1 MDRVPELP
9 SNAPVACHMHTHD
22 PSHLSLETAKLKDC
36 ISVLFIFQR
45 RPSQDEQFSKDC
57 LQWLETL
64 LSCLLRLATLL
75 DHQFIL
81 HHLLR
86 CPPGV
91 SEWAA
96 KYVQIPSPNAPVPT
110 VPNRQTNWDPF
121 AFEVGLGLHT
131 DWGGP
136 LLDHFVTQLA
146 SIILP
151 VREREDFLA
160 GLGVKETIN
169 RTRSRE
175 NPSDSGNWQFVTESL
190 DCEQE
195 DDQMLL
201 RETDLIAFYDQF
213 SFGDMFRHILN
224 VSDNDAYSVENI
236 TPGNMLRLLAFC
248 TCLVRLL
255 GSSFTTFRKTRYRE
269 FVKRIGRSIRH
280 SVHYVSD
287 HWLGYKSH
295 FESSSEKMATVAH
308 MVPRL
313 QVEYDEFVVRSAR
326 WLLSAHKLGAWQ
338 FLADLPYSL
347 LSMKVLLRIFYMLY
361 SCQEEEDPSRVPR
374 TVRDLDSLLRE
385 SHLHEQF
392 IDQLMTTLTSE
403 TVFLLT
409 TFSNMARCRQW
420 DGAEDRMFIQLIAGH
435 LFEITQVSDFARD
448 VYSKTGASLLET
460 IATVHPQIISDLM
473 DRAKVT
479 VGSAQETHIDLFREL
494 PIHLWRPSEDD
505 TSTLRD
511 WLISYPIDSAEN
523 QISRSILINL
533 NWGAFDPRVP
543 NELALGPKYHRD
555 TAVLL
560 VEALAT
566 HLANQPGGHEFD
578 ISLAESSGKKGFIQS
593 LAFWSGTLT
602 KEQGTFQTWCWKV
615 VLMLKLHPCQLDF
628 EQYCN
633 RADWMEVTFKGLQW
647 GELSKEMDLVDVQ
660 RSVRSG
666 GLVAYYVALCT
677 SLSGVSFEQ
686 FQSDGLPLLQR
697 LVESG
702 YYIPCLRA
710 FSNIFPQL
718 ISNRRVLVHDER
730 FLNVVHLM
738 AAADSM
744 SAGMFTFSKPETVV
758 LKSMVAMMQSQ
769 FTLYRDRGMID
780 FWLDVLTA
788 QTNWFREPCI
798 LHLLNALSRNVIQN
812 HQLHKHLQSRYLEI
826 YKEKEPFQSK
836 KGGFLSTLSN
846 LAGKSTPPFSF
857 TAQYENNDFPWLTF
871 DLLWVETEC
880 EHDLW
885 LELIRVLHHHKKMYL
900 DNAIRKGCEGLGYQ
914 SNSYPAYHLALFRWA
929 QLCLNLPMESPLLP
943 LVWQKFFSLYLHRV
957 AIERSLPLRES
968 YGHRILS
975 YQNGMSKK
983 LKIQLQTLVKFY
995 KEQLHDLTQNP
1006 PLDEQE
1012 EKMKT
1017 HYQKIID
1024 LYSKLKCWA
1033 EEPLLHEGDIVLS
1046 ALPANFDVPRLQ
1058 EMFEPQIAH
1067 LWLDYLPTFLLEEE
1081 DAKLLKEWKKV
1092 EAIQKTL
1099 SSVPEKSPASSE
1111 SAATRIL
1118 SRLSKTSA
1126 CLPPP
1131 PLIAV
1136 QNPLQAVPLTCYLS
1150 ASELEQHLKE
1160 DLRFVQSQARTF
1172 YYKNKNFDSA
1182 DTEYIHLLPQ
1192 LHKNVS
1198 KQFHVSQPCQKKS
1211 KDHFC
1216 NGPAT
1221 IIFKFDEMVTDLG
1234 VEAQLGQ
1241 NRSFYNETLRE
1252 LLVPVPYQLCCTVV
1266 SVEQIVAEMSRII
1279 ESGPPEHQTKALD
1292 AAVGL
1297 FYCITQFI
1305 TVDTRQYPPTCQFFS
1320 SALAILGQQFL
1331 PRMPNQSLQVLQLI
1345 HDSPHLSDLLVP
1357 LYDPNLSL
1365 EHFVGQYQEVVDR
1378 GNKPTKLPFIF
1389 SLITKFSITDWLSRA
1404 TPDHQSCRDL
1414 LKAAFRGLSFCG
1426 PEPTEDEVAMLFEV
1440 YRKHFCIVLRSDI
1453 PALLPFAIDH
1463 LLEGIDSNT
1472 MSPVLWLD
1480 MIELMRVGTGKEPL
1494 PQTELSLQ
1502 EIQKLIHTLSSHF
1515 STKQLSLDTLYSG
1528 YRPHTKNISEF
1539 LKFIVLSLLRRWTEL
1554 IEQDSS
1560 HTENGIADC
1569 WGASLA
1575 LFGPWILPP
1584 ATPTSTPTD
1593 DQTKLY
1599 PWLHD
1604 QVDQA
1609 HQVMSAFVGVLSSL
1623 HLGLPSDRVIAL
1635 IWQFYLQYVAVD
1647 NQSLFVLEVYHS
1659 EFTQLPWHHFIPEV
1673 LDLENMI
1680 SVSPSSAVTV
1690 LTYVRTYVHKCTF
1703 LCAVLIQTCVNYGG
1717 RYRHV

>member
-1 MDRVPELP
+1 MEVERTRPKRKKKAKSKNTGVSAESEQGEGSNQHLKSGSPEPPQTTEELHNDVSPENTTELCARGEPTSVEQTEPEAKEELLTNVGAESTGELLGDCVASDEPETKFTTRSEIPHTEPKVLAEEKPVSSTLESAKELSPPIEKEKEQIVDYSHPVLVQQDREAELIADNEETVVVEDTRRICTVTEATPVVMTTVEPTAPILAPVETAVLYPNLQKECCAEESLVPWSEAELCRLYQNAQLNALEKFVDNFVKQAKRENHEFYELLVSYLKARLALTVAQKQLEGCQSEYEELKKNVWSIENHTITSHGKCQDRNNVSSSYSYNVANLNVDNIHSLSVKLAAIRKLLKEELSMRSYTCQVARLHIEHYVYSLVSSMDRVPELP

-1279 ESGPPEHQTKALD
+1279 ESGPPGTYVCTA
-1292 AAVGL
+1292 
-1297 FYCITQFI
+1297 C
-1305 TVDTRQYPPTCQFFS
+1305 
-1320 SALAILGQQFL
+1320 
-1331 PRMPNQSLQVLQLI
+1331 N
-1345 HDSPHLSDLLVP
+1345 PHLYL
-1357 LYDPNLSL
+1357 
-1365 EHFVGQYQEVVDR
+1365 
-1378 GNKPTKLPFIF
+1378 
-1389 SLITKFSITDWLSRA
+1389 
-1404 TPDHQSCRDL
+1404 
-1414 LKAAFRGLSFCG
+1414 
-1426 PEPTEDEVAMLFEV
+1426 
-1440 YRKHFCIVLRSDI
+1440 
-1453 PALLPFAIDH
+1453 
-1463 LLEGIDSNT
+1463 
-1472 MSPVLWLD
+1472 
-1480 MIELMRVGTGKEPL
+1480 
-1494 PQTELSLQ
+1494 
-1502 EIQKLIHTLSSHF
+1502 
-1515 STKQLSLDTLYSG
+1515 
-1528 YRPHTKNISEF
+1528 
-1539 LKFIVLSLLRRWTEL
+1539 
-1554 IEQDSS
+1554 
-1560 HTENGIADC
+1560 
-1569 WGASLA
+1569 
-1575 LFGPWILPP
+1575 WIL
-1584 ATPTSTPTD
+1584 
-1593 DQTKLY
+1593 
-1599 PWLHD
+1599 
-1604 QVDQA
+1604 
-1609 HQVMSAFVGVLSSL
+1609 
-1623 HLGLPSDRVIAL
+1623 
-1635 IWQFYLQYVAVD
+1635 
-1647 NQSLFVLEVYHS
+1647 
-1659 EFTQLPWHHFIPEV
+1659 
-1673 LDLENMI
+1673 
-1680 SVSPSSAVTV
+1680 
-1690 LTYVRTYVHKCTF
+1690 HKIT
-1703 LCAVLIQTCVNYGG
+1703 
-1717 RYRHV
+1717 